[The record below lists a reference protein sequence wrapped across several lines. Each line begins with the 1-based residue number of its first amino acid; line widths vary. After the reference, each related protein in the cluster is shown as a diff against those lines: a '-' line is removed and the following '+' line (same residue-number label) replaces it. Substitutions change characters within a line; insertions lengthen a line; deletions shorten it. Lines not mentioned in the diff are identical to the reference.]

1 MTYARG
7 YAILV
12 NFLGYVYPIWIC
24 LPILP
29 CDAKGDADAVLEVL
43 VETKGT
49 DIRFE
54 GLYSKRAAIPEP
66 VHVIMKPDDKLA

>member
-1 MTYARG
+1 MDKP
-7 YAILV
+7 V
-12 NFLGYVYPIWIC
+12 
-24 LPILP
+24 LPS
-29 CDAKGDADAVLEVL
+29 DAEGEADAVLEVL

-54 GLYSKRAAIPEP
+54 GLYSKRAAVPEP

>member
-1 MTYARG
+1 MLFEPLRLQRYNKSLTYANL

-29 CDAKGDADAVLEVL
+29 SEAEGDADAVLE
-43 VETKGT
+43 EN
-49 DIRFE
+49 
-54 GLYSKRAAIPEP
+54 YSFSGAPNTN
-66 VHVIMKPDDKLA
+66 